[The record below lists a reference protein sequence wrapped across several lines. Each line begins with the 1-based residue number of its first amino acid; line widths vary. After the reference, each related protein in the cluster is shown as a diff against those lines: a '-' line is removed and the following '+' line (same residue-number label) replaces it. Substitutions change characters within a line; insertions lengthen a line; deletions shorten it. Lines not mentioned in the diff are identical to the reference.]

1 MVIDPVVKLERSRLR
16 FGGSAGGKADS
27 DTKHPLAMSVK
38 GAHYPLSAKE
48 DTDL

>member
-1 MVIDPVVKLERSRLR
+1 MLR

-38 GAHYPLSAKE
+38 GAHYPPSSCEDIEGAKE
-48 DTDL
+48 DIGL